1 MFENLLLNQYYEY
14 MSEEE
19 PVELVALKAVCPF
32 PAVAGY
38 SSDAIATEI
47 EEILLR
53 RKVVKSW
60 TPLNRA
66 VLYTDGTKAIMI
78 FLLDVRGVKN
88 RSLNDVRKH
97 GFVVRIPSK
106 AFTQS
111 PELLP
116 KDSGGLLRRG
126 HPVMFK
132 GYGDLEGLQH
142 PFVKELVQAN

>member
-1 MFENLLLNQYYEY
+1 MMENLLLNEYYER
-14 MSEEE
+14 MSEEL

-47 EEILLR
+47 EDILLR

-66 VLYTDGTKAIMI
+66 VLYTDGAKVFMI
-78 FLLDVRGVKN
+78 FLVDARGVKN
-88 RSLNDVRKH
+88 CPLDEVRKQ

-106 AFTQS
+106 EFMQS
-111 PELLP
+111 PEFLP
-116 KDSGGLLRRG
+116 SGGEGLLHRG
-126 HPVMFK
+126 HPVVFE
-132 GYGDLEGLQH
+132 GYGDLVGLQH
-142 PFVKELVQAN
+142 PFIKELVQAN

>member
-1 MFENLLLNQYYEY
+1 MMENLLLNEYYER
-14 MSEEE
+14 MSEEL

-66 VLYTDGTKAIMI
+66 VLYTDGAKVFMI
-78 FLLDVRGVKN
+78 FLVDARGVKN
-88 RSLNDVRKH
+88 RPLDEVRKQ

-106 AFTQS
+106 EFMQS
-111 PELLP
+111 PAFLP
-116 KDSGGLLRRG
+116 SGGEGLLHRG
-126 HPVMFK
+126 NPVVFE
-132 GYGDLEGLQH
+132 GYGDLVGLQH
-142 PFVKELVQAN
+142 PFIKELVQAN